1 MKIIHEEQKPVYCSN
16 VTHLEIPN
24 YHLSDKK
31 VKSIVGLFPNIV
43 HLDLYL
49 SVGFSDK
56 TLNRIAESYPNL
68 KYLNLGGYGNGSIT
82 DKGLYVIVNSCHKL
96 EYLNISERKEISE
109 IAIWNVI
116 HSCPQIQHLNIYKC
130 NITYTTF
137 EEIGLYLK
145 LKYINPGTA
154 TRYLEKIGQSRTC
167 FSSSSS
173 NQNLAQALDPIYRQP
188 NRRSLRNYFD
198 RVLADQAEWSNLTN
212 PEQALRRFS

>member
-1 MKIIHEEQKPVYCSN
+1 MVRSDIFYLPEVLEHILHFLLIDKSLYPALFVSRLWYRCGAPILWRRIELKRSNARKIFMKIIREEQKPVYCSN

-68 KYLNLGGYGNGSIT
+68 KYLNLGGYGVGSIT
-82 DKGLYVIVNSCHKL
+82 DKGLYAIVNSCHKL

-116 HSCPQIQHLNIYKC
+116 HSCLQI
-130 NITYTTF
+130 
-137 EEIGLYLK
+137 
-145 LKYINPGTA
+145 
-154 TRYLEKIGQSRTC
+154 
-167 FSSSSS
+167 
-173 NQNLAQALDPIYRQP
+173 
-188 NRRSLRNYFD
+188 
-198 RVLADQAEWSNLTN
+198 
-212 PEQALRRFS
+212 